1 MSVEAN
7 EEGFYIAGEFRGK
20 TQYQCS
26 YCAFDALEL
35 WRIRDHIINRHQM
48 KVIEEQRTKV
58 MSVTLYDSRGNM
70 IVERELTDGEISINQ
85 DGA

>member
-1 MSVEAN
+1 MSEAAN

-35 WRIRDHIINRHQM
+35 WRIRNHVIYLHQM
-48 KVIEEQRTKV
+48 KVIEEQRTKKL
-58 MSVTLYDSRGNM
+58 SATLYDSRGNL
-70 IVERELTDGEISINQ
+70 IVERELTDGEISVNK